1 MLTDAQLQ
9 SFKTRL
15 TKEQAILQEE
25 LARMGTR
32 NPNNP
37 SDWEP
42 MAVAGEF
49 GADRNDNADIIETLH
64 ENNAAMNEL
73 EVRLK
78 GVNEA
83 LARIEDGT
91 YGICEVSQEEI
102 EMGRLEAN
110 PAARTCIAHMEV
122 TPS

>member
-1 MLTDAQLQ
+1 MLTETQVHA
-9 SFKTRL
+9 FKTRL
-15 TKEQAILQEE
+15 TKERAILEEE

-42 MAVAGEF
+42 AVPGGEF

-64 ENNAAMNEL
+64 ENNAAINEL
-73 EVRLK
+73 EIRLK

-102 EMGRLEAN
+102 ELGRLEAN
-110 PAARTCIAHMEV
+110 PAARTCMAHMA
-122 TPS
+122 TNPS